1 MKRIT
6 VGRLAA
12 AVIATAG
19 TAVAIVLP
27 GTATATSVDTESRS
41 TATATASPDMLAAME
56 RDLGLTEAEALTRL
70 DQEADASKLAETLKS
85 DLGDVFGGARF
96 DDATGSLVVGV
107 TSAEAAAEVRA
118 EGATAEVVTFSESEL
133 NGVTDA
139 LNAVEEQPAG
149 VTGFYVDP
157 AENAVVLTTSIG
169 SAAAGEALVA
179 EAGVDKAAVTV
190 VESTEAPEP
199 FFEIWGG
206 DPYYPGSSR
215 CSVGF
220 AVTGGFVTAGH
231 CGGVGVST
239 TGYNGAAQG
248 TVAGSIF
255 PGRDMGWVRTNA
267 SWQSDPY
274 VYQYNGNVV
283 VVSGSTVALP
293 GSSVCRSGSTT
304 GWWCGSIQALN
315 QNVTYPQGTVTGLTR
330 TNVCAQPGDSGGS
343 FITGNQ
349 AQGVTSG
356 GSGNCSIG
364 GITYFQPVNP
374 ILSQYGLTLTT
385 G

>member
-1 MKRIT
+1 MKRTT

-12 AVIATAG
+12 AMIATAG
-19 TAVAIVLP
+19 TAFAIALP
-27 GTATATSVDTESRS
+27 
-41 TATATASPDMLAAME
+41 ATATADSQDVESRTSAAANLSPSMLTAME
-56 RDLGLTEAEALTRL
+56 RDLGLTKAEALTRL
-70 DQEADASKLAETLKS
+70 DQEAEASKLAETLKA
-85 DLGDVFGGARF
+85 DLGSAYAGASF

-107 TSAEAAAEVRA
+107 TTDAAAAEARA
-118 EGATAEVVTFSESEL
+118 EGATAEVVTFSENDL
-133 NGVTDA
+133 TGVIDA

-149 VTGFYVDP
+149 VTGFYLDTI
-157 AENAVVLTTSIG
+157 ENTVVLTTSIG
-169 SAAAGEALVA
+169 SAAAGDALVA
-179 EAGVDKAAVTV
+179 DAGVDAAAVTV
-190 VESTEAPEP
+190 VESTESPEP

-206 DPYYPGSSR
+206 DPYYPGNSR

-239 TGYNGAAQG
+239 VGYNGAAQG

-267 SWQSDPY
+267 NWQSDPY
-274 VYQYNGNVV
+274 VYRYDNTVV
-283 VVSGSTVALP
+283 VVSGSNSVLP

-304 GWWCGSIQALN
+304 GWWCGQIQALN
-315 QNVTYPQGTVTGLTR
+315 QSVTYPQGTVTGLTR
-330 TNVCAQPGDSGGS
+330 TNVCAEPGDSGGS
-343 FITGNQ
+343 FISGNQ

-356 GSGNCSIG
+356 GSGNCSFG
-364 GITYFQPVNP
+364 GTTYFQPVNP